1 MNEERY
7 IAALEISSS
16 KVIGVVGRILSSGE
30 LDIIAV
36 EQEKHVEV
44 VRYGMIQ
51 NLEETS
57 LRIARIIDKLERKP
71 AVAPRRIQSV
81 FIGLSGRSVRS
92 IQTKVRVSL
101 PDETEITDEILRRL
115 DQEALHTAIDNSL
128 EVIDAVARKYRVG
141 NLETKSPKGAIGNE
155 IEAVYDIIV
164 ARPELKRNIM
174 RVVHDKLHIGIEGFV
189 VTALAAA
196 HLVIPAEEKRLGCML
211 VDLGAETTSVTIY
224 RDGSLNYFATLPLG
238 GRNITRDLTSLGI
251 LEERAEEIKQTSG
264 NALPPDVPST
274 LNLNGVKLSEVSN
287 LIVARAEEISANI
300 VEQIR
305 YAGLKEK
312 ELPGGI
318 ICIGGGAK
326 LNGATELLT
335 RLTGLQTRIGRLPS
349 YVHLEDAKA
358 PSSDIVE
365 VASVLYEGATLTD
378 AVCLEVP
385 KAQGVPALGTESAA
399 ETEADEKHP
408 KTPGAGS
415 RLMDKFR
422 RKIAGMFTGGTEDE
436 PGLLDE

>member
-141 NLETKSPKGAIGNE
+141 NLETKSPKG
-155 IEAVYDIIV
+155 
-164 ARPELKRNIM
+164 K
-174 RVVHDKLHIGIEGFV
+174 
-189 VTALAAA
+189 
-196 HLVIPAEEKRLGCML
+196 
-211 VDLGAETTSVTIY
+211 S
-224 RDGSLNYFATLPLG
+224 
-238 GRNITRDLTSLGI
+238 
-251 LEERAEEIKQTSG
+251 
-264 NALPPDVPST
+264 
-274 LNLNGVKLSEVSN
+274 
-287 LIVARAEEISANI
+287 
-300 VEQIR
+300 
-305 YAGLKEK
+305 
-312 ELPGGI
+312 
-318 ICIGGGAK
+318 GAK
-326 LNGATELLT
+326 
-335 RLTGLQTRIGRLPS
+335 RS
-349 YVHLEDAKA
+349 
-358 PSSDIVE
+358 
-365 VASVLYEGATLTD
+365 
-378 AVCLEVP
+378 
-385 KAQGVPALGTESAA
+385 
-399 ETEADEKHP
+399 
-408 KTPGAGS
+408 
-415 RLMDKFR
+415 
-422 RKIAGMFTGGTEDE
+422 
-436 PGLLDE
+436 